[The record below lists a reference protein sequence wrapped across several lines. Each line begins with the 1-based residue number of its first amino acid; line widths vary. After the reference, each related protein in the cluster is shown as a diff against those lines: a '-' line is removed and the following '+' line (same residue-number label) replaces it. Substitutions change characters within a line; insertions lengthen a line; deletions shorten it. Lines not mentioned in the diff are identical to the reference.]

1 MKQKLLNSFT
11 WRGTLLVAL
20 LSCAFSAWGQTT
32 TTKDLVFNAPSLSNT
47 NDGVTWTITNSSGNG
62 DDNLYVAGKT
72 MTVKSSSLTGKITK
86 ITVNAYSIE
95 GKKSKLNVSLGRG
108 TSLGTSLGTIDFD
121 EKELGK
127 SRDNYVFTP
136 DQDKSTVEKGHIQV
150 SLTSS
155 GNNSNKTAYLYSITV
170 TYVVPSVNTF
180 TISPDCHGYY
190 EETHSA
196 INYFGTY
203 SYEYPFKVPAA
214 GDNDLTVSTISVLG
228 GVLNLSALSEG
239 TIVPANTGV
248 LVSASSAATY
258 DVTPTLAS
266 GTAISGNMLVASS
279 VAMTGDN
286 KYYCLSMKD
295 GNIGFY
301 YGASGGGSFTMPE
314 HKAYLAVPT
323 SSGSIKSFSFGDMV
337 DGIKAVETDETESK
351 VIYNLAGQRVSK
363 MQKGIYVV
371 NGKKVLVK

>member
-20 LSCAFSAWGQTT
+20 LCCAFSSAWGQTT
-32 TTKDLVFNAPSLSNT
+32 KNLVFNAPSLSNT
-47 NDGVTWTITNSSGNG
+47 NDGVNWTITNSSGSGEN
-62 DDNLYVAGKT
+62 NLYVKGKT

-86 ITVNAYSIE
+86 ITVNAYSQE
-95 GKKSKLNVSLGRG
+95 GNKSKLNVSLG
-108 TSLGTSLGTIDFD
+108 TGTSLGTIDFD
-121 EKELGK
+121 EKGLSK
-127 SRDNYVFTP
+127 SGENYVFP
-136 DQDKSTVEKGHIQV
+136 DQDDQEEFTVEDGHIQV

-155 GNNSNKTAYLYSITV
+155 GANGNKTAYLYSITV

-190 EETHSA
+190 GETHSA